1 MRFEIDPPGFER
13 LRSVIRQANGLTV
26 SKQGEVS
33 RVKDGLPAL
42 LERLG
47 CADASAARSTGSAR

>member
-1 MRFEIDPPGFER
+1 MRFEINPPGFER
-13 LRSVIRQANGLTV
+13 LRSVIGQANGLTV

-33 RVKDGLPAL
+33 RVKDSLPPL

-47 CADASAARSTGSAR
+47 CADAPAARSTGAAR